1 MCGRATLGKKPKA
14 IEKQVQAKFEPAD
27 LEQAQLLLP
36 TYNIAPTHWHPVIT
50 NDAPQQLQ
58 LFKWGLIPAWAK
70 DSKIASRL
78 INARIETITE
88 KPAFKAIHTRRCL
101 VPFDGFYE
109 WKKEGKTKVPYHI
122 ALKDNTIF
130 SAAGIWETWKDST
143 GKLVHT
149 FSVLTQ
155 APNKLMAPIHNRMP
169 VILTKEQEKYWL
181 DTTLAIKEVLASIHP
196 YPSEQMEA
204 YQVSDRVGKVANND
218 KDLLNRDF
226 PRQGTLF

>member
-1 MCGRATLGKKPKA
+1 MCGRATLTKNPKS

-36 TYNIAPTHWHPVIT
+36 TYNIAPTHRHPVIT
-50 NDAPQQLQ
+50 NEAPQRLQ

-70 DSKIASRL
+70 DTKIASRL
-78 INARIETITE
+78 INARIETITK

-122 ALKDNTIF
+122 ALKEHTVF
-130 SAAGIWETWKDST
+130 SAAGIWEIWKDNT
-143 GKLVHT
+143 GKEVHT

-155 APNKLMAPIHNRMP
+155 APNELMAPIHNRMP
-169 VILTKEQEKYWL
+169 VILTKEEEKYWL
-181 DTTLAIKEVLASIHP
+181 DTTLPIKEVLASIHP
-196 YPSEQMEA
+196 YPSELMEA
-204 YQVSDRVGKVANND
+204 HQVSDRVGKVANND
-218 KDLLNRDF
+218 ATLLNRNF